1 MHFSVKGPEV
11 NFIGLMSVSHMP
23 RQSPAW
29 VRGQKVRHQKHR
41 RLILCSS
48 RALGLFRNKHTLTSI
63 LSKQWSSCLIAFQLA
78 DFEKKYTNWLVL
90 SLVSPMSPFCSI
102 QTLDFFHP
110 LATWYVTLLAQSHL
124 NLDMEELD
132 HGK

>member
-78 DFEKKYTNWLVL
+78 DFEKKIYK
-90 SLVSPMSPFCSI
+90 LVSTQLSVPHVSILLHSNFGFFPSSGHLVCHSPC
-102 QTLDFFHP
+102 P
-110 LATWYVTLLAQSHL
+110 VTS
-124 NLDMEELD
+124 
-132 HGK
+132 